1 MEFLSYLI
9 TGISLGSIYAII
21 ALGYTMVYGIAKML
35 NFAHGDVI
43 MVGAYVSF
51 YVTMFAGSN
60 LLGEDPSAL
69 TTGAVAL
76 VSVLLAMVVCTVLGV
91 VIEGLAYRPLRQAG
105 SLAVLITAIGVSY
118 FLQNAAQLLFGA
130 NPKNFTPV
138 VSGQLTLFD
147 GQLRISYVALLTIT
161 ACVVIMLGLTAFTGK
176 SKMGKAMRA
185 CSEDRG
191 AAQLMGINVNATISM
206 TFAIGSALAAIAGV
220 LLCSYS
226 PVLQPTTGSMPGIK
240 AFTAAVFGGIGSI
253 PGAFLGGLLLGV
265 IEAMAQAYISTQLS
279 NTILFAV
286 LIVVLLVKPSGLL
299 GKYVPEKVWGGGM
312 KGYFKNMKTITKV
325 DFATY
330 LGVILAFIVV
340 SVCQAQGLVNRSLGG
355 MLVPICCYVCMSIS
369 LNLTVGILGELSL
382 GHAGFM
388 SVGAF
393 SGIIAAMSL
402 QSAVPNDLVRMIV
415 ALVVGAFFAAIVGFI
430 VGIPVL
436 RLRGDYL
443 AIVTLAFGEIIKDLI
458 NCLLVG
464 WDENGLHIALNV
476 DGTKSMS
483 SLGLS
488 ENGIEIIKGAQG
500 ATGNARI
507 ATFAMGFA
515 LVMITLVVVL
525 NLVRSRTGRAI
536 MAIRDNRIA
545 AESVGINVTK
555 YKLIAFVT
563 SASLAGAAGALFGLN
578 YSNVTAVQ
586 FDFNTS
592 ILVLVYVV
600 LGGLGNIWGSIV
612 ATVVLYVLPEALRQF
627 SDYRMLVYAI
637 VLILV
642 MLATNNPQ
650 VRTLISRI
658 IPRRKG
664 AALDE

>member
-1 MEFLSYLI
+1 
-9 TGISLGSIYAII
+9 
-21 ALGYTMVYGIAKML
+21 
-35 NFAHGDVI
+35 
-43 MVGAYVSF
+43 
-51 YVTMFAGSN
+51 
-60 LLGEDPSAL
+60 
-69 TTGAVAL
+69 
-76 VSVLLAMVVCTVLGV
+76 
-91 VIEGLAYRPLRQAG
+91 
-105 SLAVLITAIGVSY
+105 
-118 FLQNAAQLLFGA
+118 
-130 NPKNFTPV
+130 
-138 VSGQLTLFD
+138 
-147 GQLRISYVALLTIT
+147 
-161 ACVVIMLGLTAFTGK
+161 
-176 SKMGKAMRA
+176 
-185 CSEDRG
+185 
-191 AAQLMGINVNATISM
+191 
-206 TFAIGSALAAIAGV
+206 
-220 LLCSYS
+220 
-226 PVLQPTTGSMPGIK
+226 
-240 AFTAAVFGGIGSI
+240 
-253 PGAFLGGLLLGV
+253 
-265 IEAMAQAYISTQLS
+265 
-279 NTILFAV
+279 
-286 LIVVLLVKPSGLL
+286 
-299 GKYVPEKVWGGGM
+299 M

-415 ALVVGAFFAAIVGFI
+415 ALV
-430 VGIPVL
+430 
-436 RLRGDYL
+436 
-443 AIVTLAFGEIIKDLI
+443 DLI